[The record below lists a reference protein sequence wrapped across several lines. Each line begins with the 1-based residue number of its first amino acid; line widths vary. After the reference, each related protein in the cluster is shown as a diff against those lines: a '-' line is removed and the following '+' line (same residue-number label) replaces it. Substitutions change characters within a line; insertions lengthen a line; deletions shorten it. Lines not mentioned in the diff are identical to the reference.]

1 LITLVRLARQP
12 FSVLSE
18 LILEYLQELRQSFRR
33 INLRLA
39 SRGTVLLALSLLG
52 TQGVKAQQNSVMNMP
67 VSDGQ
72 AAANNEVTGK
82 LLQGMGNWHH
92 PITAKNEEAQ
102 KFFDQG
108 LTLVYAFNFDEAKC
122 SFQRASQ
129 LDPTAAM
136 PYWGLALTVGPSYNG
151 GTFVHPVYEKEGY
164 EALQHAKKLAAVGP
178 ENERA
183 YINALSKLFSVE
195 EGADPAKLAHDYIP
209 AARELRT
216 KYPDDPDA
224 ATLYGAILMDL
235 HTKKLWTSDGA
246 PTEDTLEIIAVFEDV
261 LRRWPDHPGANH
273 LYIHTMEASPYA
285 ERALPSARRLENL
298 VPAAGH
304 LVHMPAHI
312 YIRTG
317 EYSAAVKSNEEA
329 IAADRSYFRDLGTSN
344 RNYKFSYAEHNYS
357 FLTAAAEMSGEYE
370 PAEKAA
376 KELAA
381 DAAPLLSDVSY
392 VEGYMVNQ
400 FLVPVRFAKWNDVLA
415 IAAPDAKLK
424 GLTLFWHYARGCA
437 FAAKRQTQQAEAELD
452 AMEKVFADIPA
463 GPAFGMMPNTWS
475 TMHDMAQGALSARI
489 AEAHGDYASAIEK
502 WRAAI
507 SVEDHMVY
515 HEPPDWYYPIR
526 ESLGATFL
534 RAGQP
539 AEAEKVFRDDLTRN
553 PRSPRSLFGLWKAL
567 EAEQKPAGADW
578 ARRSFEAAWRGAP
591 NQLRIEDF

>member
-1 LITLVRLARQP
+1 
-12 FSVLSE
+12 
-18 LILEYLQELRQSFRR
+18 
-33 INLRLA
+33 
-39 SRGTVLLALSLLG
+39 
-52 TQGVKAQQNSVMNMP
+52 
-67 VSDGQ
+67 
-72 AAANNEVTGK
+72 
-82 LLQGMGNWHH
+82 
-92 PITAKNEEAQ
+92 
-102 KFFDQG
+102 
-108 LTLVYAFNFDEAKC
+108 
-122 SFQRASQ
+122 
-129 LDPTAAM
+129 M

-273 LYIHTMEASPYA
+273 LYIHTMEASPFA

-317 EYSAAVKSNEEA
+317 EYSGAVKSNEEA